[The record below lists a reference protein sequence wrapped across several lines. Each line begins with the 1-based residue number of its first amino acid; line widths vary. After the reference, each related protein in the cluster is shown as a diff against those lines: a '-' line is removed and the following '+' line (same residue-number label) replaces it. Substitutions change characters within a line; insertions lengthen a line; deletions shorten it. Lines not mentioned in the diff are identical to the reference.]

1 MTGLPSCQPSTKRIE
16 REQPALDEAYVP
28 TERAVGFNLL
38 PLQSSGGTRRWLATY
53 TDENGTTKFSIELK
67 APATPEAANPSL
79 STGAFHAEAGSNPLP
94 LLQSLK
100 KALEAKH
107 MPKQTKQAEVLPF
120 EYMILGDHQSRSSSG
135 SFSHN
140 PGGNWIATK
149 IFLAGD
155 QAEVYLNL
163 NPELHQAEFSI
174 KDADYG
180 DAVLAELA
188 KVL

>member
-1 MTGLPSCQPSTKRIE
+1 
-16 REQPALDEAYVP
+16 
-28 TERAVGFNLL
+28 
-38 PLQSSGGTRRWLATY
+38 
-53 TDENGTTKFSIELK
+53 
-67 APATPEAANPSL
+67 
-79 STGAFHAEAGSNPLP
+79 
-94 LLQSLK
+94 
-100 KALEAKH
+100 
-107 MPKQTKQAEVLPF
+107 
-120 EYMILGDHQSRSSSG
+120 MILGDHQSRSSSG